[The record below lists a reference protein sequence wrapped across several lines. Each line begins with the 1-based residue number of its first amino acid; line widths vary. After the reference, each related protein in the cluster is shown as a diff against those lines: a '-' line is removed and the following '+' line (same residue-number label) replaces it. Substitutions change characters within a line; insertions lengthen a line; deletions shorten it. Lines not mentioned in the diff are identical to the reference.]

1 MMSHNLVILQQG
13 RTQAGGSNRA
23 GSVGDFLNAWFVYF
37 RNQLLDSET
46 RTNVLTNYLDSLSTN
61 PMVRNQSWGGLFLI
75 NWWLFSPVIVPWSP
89 WTRCVQCQYTC
100 PRLLC
105 STAVVPGLVAQVTG
119 AGTEPVLVVVMS
131 DVSSGGQS
139 AGDGGDGSM
148 SDSPRPHHLGIWLQ
162 PAGTS
167 LLTVYIFLAAS
178 NIQKCLPL
186 DNKIPNYGDTMFVNL
201 IAYDCLIL

>member
-105 STAVVPGLVAQVTG
+105 STAVVPGLVTG
-119 AGTEPVLVVVMS
+119 GTG
-131 DVSSGGQS
+131 DWSGDRTGSGRGHVWCQQRRAERGWWLRWRGWFHVRLPPPAPSWNLTTACWHQS
-139 AGDGGDGSM
+139 
-148 SDSPRPHHLGIWLQ
+148 PHCL
-162 PAGTS
+162 
-167 LLTVYIFLAAS
+167 YIFS
-178 NIQKCLPL
+178 CVKHT
-186 DNKIPNYGDTMFVNL
+186 K
-201 IAYDCLIL
+201 

>member
-139 AGDGGDGSM
+139 AGDGWDGGDGSM

-178 NIQKCLPL
+178 NIQNKSVFPRTTKFRIMGTQCL
-186 DNKIPNYGDTMFVNL
+186 L
-201 IAYDCLIL
+201 I

>member
-105 STAVVPGLVAQVTG
+105 STAVVPGLVTG
-119 AGTEPVLVVVMS
+119 GTGDWSGDRTGSGRGHVWCQQRRAERGWWLRWRGWFHVRLPPPAPSWNLTAACWHQSPHCLYIFSCVKHTK
-131 DVSSGGQS
+131 VSSLGQQKS
-139 AGDGGDGSM
+139 KL
-148 SDSPRPHHLGIWLQ
+148 LGHNVW
-162 PAGTS
+162 
-167 LLTVYIFLAAS
+167 
-178 NIQKCLPL
+178 
-186 DNKIPNYGDTMFVNL
+186 
-201 IAYDCLIL
+201 